1 MENNTV
7 QIRLLKAA
15 ELQFR
20 LASAVRSA
28 TATKRQPLDLPLV
41 WSHGKHKVEYD
52 EIALTPEEADYAAC
66 SLHRA
71 AIYLMAA
78 QIRDAVISTVPNA
91 KEHPDPEVRAAY
103 QISRLIRNAFAH
115 HPLYPTWSI
124 DDDCRNRK
132 FTVRDII
139 QLDTTS
145 LHNKRLDWRD
155 YGGPL
160 ALLRLSQF
168 VRYRVLGDV
177 HLRGEDDNS
186 RRAKLPPSIKYYQQ
200 GNLLLWPRD

>member
-1 MENNTV
+1 MEDNTV

-20 LASAVRSA
+20 LASAVRLA
-28 TATKRQPLDLPLV
+28 TTTKRQPLDLPLV
-41 WSHGKHKVEYD
+41 WTHGKHKVEYD

-78 QIRDAVISTVPNA
+78 QIREAVISAVPNA
-91 KEHPDPEVRAAY
+91 KEHSDQEVQSVY

-124 DDDCRNRK
+124 DDDCRDR
-132 FTVRDII
+132 TVTVGDII
-139 QLDTTS
+139 RLDTTS

-168 VRYRVLGDV
+168 VRYQILGDV
-177 HLRGEDDNS
+177 HLTNEDGKS
-186 RRAKLPPSIKYYQQ
+186 TRATLSPSIEYYQQ
-200 GNLLLWPRD
+200 GNLLLWSLD